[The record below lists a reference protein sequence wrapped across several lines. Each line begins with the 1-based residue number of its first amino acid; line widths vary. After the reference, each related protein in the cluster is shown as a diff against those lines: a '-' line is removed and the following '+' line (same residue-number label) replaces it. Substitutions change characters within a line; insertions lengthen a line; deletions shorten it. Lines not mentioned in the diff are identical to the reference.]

1 MLVSW
6 VAHAPLAWPQSVRLA
21 IVIVD
26 THLCPTPRFQ
36 CSFTFAFASGPCVEG
51 AMLLSEL
58 HFWTTL
64 RDEVR
69 IKSSDL
75 GAFRYKR
82 QRDLSQELTAQAKRD
97 YTERRNGLA
106 VLKNSRKAAG
116 RLKDN
121 LKKLEDLLRT
131 HKLVHSEWQ
140 DGAQVLLLFDNG
152 IIAHICVDIY
162 TGDILRMVFEKYL
175 VGKLAAELIT
185 DGESS
190 LRVCALPCRAVLCV
204 C

>member
-1 MLVSW
+1 
-6 VAHAPLAWPQSVRLA
+6 
-21 IVIVD
+21 
-26 THLCPTPRFQ
+26 
-36 CSFTFAFASGPCVEG
+36 
-51 AMLLSEL
+51 MLLSEL

-75 GAFRYKR
+75 GAFRYQR
-82 QRDLSQELTAQAKRD
+82 QREVSQELTALAKRD

-106 VLKNSRKAAG
+106 VLKNSRKSAG

-140 DGAQVLLLFDNG
+140 DAAQVLLLFDHG
-152 IIAHICVDIY
+152 IMAHICVDIY

-175 VGKLAAELIT
+175 VGKLAAEVIT
-185 DGESS
+185 DGE
-190 LRVCALPCRAVLCV
+190 CACSVGEICIYNNLSHFPTTTNTTHTHTHTSTWDNNYWCNNTFHMQLL
-204 C
+204 

>member
-1 MLVSW
+1 
-6 VAHAPLAWPQSVRLA
+6 
-21 IVIVD
+21 
-26 THLCPTPRFQ
+26 
-36 CSFTFAFASGPCVEG
+36 
-51 AMLLSEL
+51 MLLSEL

-75 GAFRYKR
+75 GAFRYQR
-82 QRDLSQELTAQAKRD
+82 QREVSHELTALAKRD

-140 DGAQVLLLFDNG
+140 DAAQVLLLFDHG
-152 IIAHICVDIY
+152 IIAHISVDIY

-175 VGKLAAELIT
+175 VGKLAAEVIT
-185 DGESS
+185 DGECSCS
-190 LRVCALPCRAVLCV
+190 VRAPLEKFAFITT
-204 C
+204 